1 MPTSIFDT
9 EFRNV
14 LKLAKNSAHHANGPF
29 PSPADWRDKWIY
41 FLMVDRFNNKDA
53 SPLHQPFDDPNFDD
67 FQGGKYSG
75 IKDKLPYLKKLG
87 VGAIWLSPV
96 LKNLQFSKIYHGYGI
111 HDFLHAE
118 PRFADNPEKAD
129 DELRDLVD
137 AAHAENIYIIFDIVL
152 NHTGDVFAYDCDADD
167 KTCNESHGSEARYSA
182 ATGPCGGA
190 TALVRPIFRAWN
202 ILPNPVRMR
211 WSGRRNCRRTNSSGN
226 RVRPGRHPMT
236 PSVIFFPSSKCGRK
250 TPNCKISLFVPI
262 NM

>member
-1 MPTSIFDT
+1 M
-9 EFRNV
+9 
-14 LKLAKNSAHHANGPF
+14 APF

-53 SPLHQPFDDPNFDD
+53 PPLHQPFDDPGFDG

-75 IKDKLPYLKKLG
+75 IKNKLPYLKKLG

-129 DELRDLVD
+129 DELRDLID

-152 NHTGDVFAYDCDADD
+152 NHTGDVFAYECDADD
-167 KTCNESHGSEARYSA
+167 KTCTESHGSEARYSA
-182 ATGPCGGA
+182 TTRTVWWREGAGAPQFPSVEHIAKPSPDALVWPKELQKDEFFRKQGA
-190 TALVRPIFRAWN
+190 TRP
-202 ILPNPVRMR
+202 P
-211 WSGRRNCRRTNSSGN
+211 
-226 RVRPGRHPMT
+226 
-236 PSVIFFPSSKCGRK
+236 PSVISICRRP
-250 TPNCKISLFVPI
+250 L
-262 NM
+262 